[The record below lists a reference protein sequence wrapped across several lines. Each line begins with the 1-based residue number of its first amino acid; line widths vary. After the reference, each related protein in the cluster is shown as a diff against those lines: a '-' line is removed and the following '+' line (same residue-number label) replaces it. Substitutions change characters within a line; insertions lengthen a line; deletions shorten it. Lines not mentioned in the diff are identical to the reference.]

1 MNSNYKRLINSTLI
15 LSIGIICTKVLT
27 FLLVPFYTRWLTQ
40 SDYGIYDLIITY
52 TSLIIPVITLDLGE
66 ALFRFTL
73 ERLDDEDKV
82 KTVVSTVIKYV
93 IVFYGCGII
102 IGIPIL
108 SRFVDFK
115 LAGMIGVLLFVE
127 IFNNIFMMLMRGQKK
142 LTTYAASSIVFILT
156 TFVLNYIFLKLLNLG
171 LNGIVLAYIIGYSAS
186 ILFMFFM
193 GKTHRY
199 LSFSSTDTNILKE
212 MLKYSLPL
220 IPNAVAWWIMD
231 ASDRTII
238 TTFLGVT
245 TSAILAV
252 AHKVPNICH
261 TMYSV
266 FHLSWQE
273 NASDTIN
280 LSKEERDN
288 YYNGVLNNMLSIL
301 LTIQIVVISCN
312 FLFYKIMVREE
323 YFPGY
328 YQSPIL
334 VVALTFSMI
343 AQFIGGIY
351 IATKETKKN
360 GFTTLLSAII
370 NVLLHL
376 VLVKIIGIYAATI
389 STLISYIILLAM
401 RWLDIKK
408 TIDLKVSNKNIL
420 YFGVLLYFF
429 ASIYFNSFV
438 LNCINLALG
447 CSLFVIV
454 NRAIIKK
461 AFNGA
466 LSKLHHK

>member
-1 MNSNYKRLINSTLI
+1 MNNNYKRLINSTLI
-15 LSIGIICTKVLT
+15 LSVGIICTKVLT

-73 ERLDDEDKV
+73 ERLDDQSKV
-82 KTVVSTVIKYV
+82 KVVVSTVLKYV
-93 IVFYGCGII
+93 FLLYLLAVT
-102 IGIPIL
+102 IGVPIL
-108 SRFVDFK
+108 SHFIDYK
-115 LAGMIGVLLFVE
+115 LAIMIGILLFME
-127 IFNNIFMMLMRGQKK
+127 IFNNIFMMLMRGQKR

-156 TFVLNYIFLKLLNLG
+156 TFALNFVFLKLLNMG
-171 LNGIVLAYIIGYSAS
+171 LKGIVLAYIIGYLAS
-186 ILFMFFM
+186 IVFMFAL
-193 GKTHRY
+193 GKTYRY
-199 LSFSSTDTNILKE
+199 LSIKSTDSTILKD

-238 TTFLGVT
+238 ATFLSVS

-273 NASDTIN
+273 NASDTVN
-280 LSKEERDN
+280 LSKVERDN

-301 LTIQIVVISCN
+301 ITIQIVVLGSN
-312 FLFYKIMVREE
+312 FLFYRYLLRPE
-323 YFPGY
+323 YYPGY

-360 GFTTLLSAII
+360 GFTTLISAIV
-370 NVLLHL
+370 NVLIHL
-376 VLVKIIGIYAATI
+376 LLVKVIGIYAATI
-389 STLISYIILLAM
+389 STLISYIVLLVM
-401 RWLDIKK
+401 RWVDIKK
-408 TIDLKVSNKNIL
+408 SVDLKIAKNNYLFFGIMLYFFVSLYFNSLLWNFINLILACVLFVVVNKNIL
-420 YFGVLLYFF
+420 MKV
-429 ASIYFNSFV
+429 V
-438 LNCINLALG
+438 Q
-447 CSLFVIV
+447 
-454 NRAIIKK
+454 
-461 AFNGA
+461 GA
-466 LSKLHHK
+466 LTKIRH

>member
-1 MNSNYKRLINSTLI
+1 MNNNYKRLINSTLI
-15 LSIGIICTKVLT
+15 LSVGVICTKVLT

-73 ERLDDEDKV
+73 ERLDDQSKV
-82 KTVVSTVIKYV
+82 KVVVSTVLKYV
-93 IVFYGCGII
+93 FLLYLLAVT
-102 IGIPIL
+102 IGVPIL
-108 SRFVDFK
+108 SHFIDYK
-115 LAGMIGVLLFVE
+115 LAIMIGILLFME
-127 IFNNIFMMLMRGQKK
+127 IFNNILMMLMRGQKR

-156 TFVLNYIFLKLLNLG
+156 TFALNFVFLKLLNMG
-171 LNGIVLAYIIGYSAS
+171 LKGIVLAYIIGYLAS
-186 ILFMFFM
+186 IVFMFAL
-193 GKTHRY
+193 GKTYRY
-199 LSFSSTDTNILKE
+199 LSIKSSDSTVLKD

-238 TTFLGVT
+238 ATFLSVS

-273 NASDTIN
+273 NASDTVN
-280 LSKEERDN
+280 LSKVERDN

-301 LTIQIVVISCN
+301 ITIQIVVLGSN
-312 FLFYKIMVREE
+312 FLFYRYLLRPE
-323 YFPGY
+323 YYPGY

-360 GFTTLLSAII
+360 GFTTLISAIV
-370 NVLLHL
+370 NVLIHL
-376 VLVKIIGIYAATI
+376 LLVKVIGIYAATI
-389 STLISYIILLAM
+389 STLISYIVLLVM
-401 RWLDIKK
+401 RWVDIKK
-408 TIDLKVSNKNIL
+408 SVDLKIAKNNYLFFGIMLYFFVSLYFNSLLWNFINLILACVLFVVVNKNIL
-420 YFGVLLYFF
+420 MKV
-429 ASIYFNSFV
+429 V
-438 LNCINLALG
+438 Q
-447 CSLFVIV
+447 
-454 NRAIIKK
+454 
-461 AFNGA
+461 GA
-466 LSKLHHK
+466 LTKIRH